1 MLFWQFAND
10 IVPVAQAKRFYPLF
24 GQMSSL
30 APVVA
35 GLCVVR
41 FTNVVSSGGKGKGKA
56 VAEGLLD
63 FVLVRARRSSP
74 FHGSVAA
81 CYFLRARLC
90 LVRDACS
97 CCSPLKCDFSR
108 FCSVGDDVSWRV
120 QLGRIGKS
128 YVVPAALFVPL
139 CRSCRRLP
147 SVCSL

>member
-41 FTNVVSSGGKGKGKA
+41 FTNAVSSGGKGKA

-63 FVLVRARRSSP
+63 FVLVRARPSWHCPWTRSP
-74 FHGSVAA
+74 IVPPPM
-81 CYFLRARLC
+81 
-90 LVRDACS
+90 LV
-97 CCSPLKCDFSR
+97 
-108 FCSVGDDVSWRV
+108 G
-120 QLGRIGKS
+120 
-128 YVVPAALFVPL
+128 ALFG
-139 CRSCRRLP
+139 RYHT
-147 SVCSL
+147 CSRCLLGCVVLGWLWV